1 MATKKKTKKKT
12 VKKTSTKK
20 SLTGFRK
27 TGKNATKDGK
37 NVTFDQLVH
46 DIQDDMV
53 KRTDTK
59 PSLELIRN
67 VAYMIGWNIADNLAK
82 GDKVC
87 VSIPDFGSFKT
98 SVRTFN
104 VAGKKGKTKTVKF
117 TPSGVF
123 KDSAKLGAK

>member
-1 MATKKKTKKKT
+1 MTTKKKTKKT
-12 VKKTSTKK
+12 AKKGGNCLK
-20 SLTGFRK
+20 GFRK
-27 TGKNATKDGK
+27 GSDGK

-53 KRTDTK
+53 KRTGTK

-67 VAYMIGWNIADNLAK
+67 IAYIIGWNIADSLAK

-123 KDSAKLGAK
+123 KDGAKLGAK

>member
-1 MATKKKTKKKT
+1 MTTKKKTKKT
-12 VKKTSTKK
+12 AKKGGNCLK
-20 SLTGFRK
+20 GFRK
-27 TGKNATKDGK
+27 GSDGK

-53 KRTDTK
+53 KRTGTK

-67 VAYMIGWNIADNLAK
+67 VAYMIGWNIADSLAK

-98 SVRTFN
+98 SVRTYN
-104 VAGKKGKTKTVKF
+104 VAGKSGRTKTVKF

>member
-1 MATKKKTKKKT
+1 MATNKKTKKKT
-12 VKKTSTKK
+12 DRKRGNCLK
-20 SLTGFRK
+20 GFRK
-27 TGKNATKDGK
+27 GSNGT

-46 DIQDDMV
+46 DVQDDMV
-53 KRTDTK
+53 KKAGVK

-67 VAYMIGWNIADNLAK
+67 VAYMLGWNVADSLAK

-98 SVRTFN
+98 AVRTYN
-104 VAGKKGKTKTVKF
+104 VAGKRGKTKTVKF
-117 TPSGVF
+117 TPSSVF

>member
-1 MATKKKTKKKT
+1 MATKKKTKKT
-12 VKKTSTKK
+12 AKKGGNCLK
-20 SLTGFRK
+20 GFRK
-27 TGKNATKDGK
+27 GSDGK
-37 NVTFDQLVH
+37 NVTFDTLVH

-53 KRTDTK
+53 KRTGTK

-98 SVRTFN
+98 SVRTYN
-104 VAGKKGKTKTVKF
+104 VAGKSGKTKTVKF

>member
-12 VKKTSTKK
+12 AKKGGKCLK
-20 SLTGFRK
+20 GFRK
-27 TGKNATKDGK
+27 TGKNATRDG
-37 NVTFDQLVH
+37 VSITFDKLVH
-46 DIQDDMV
+46 DVQDDMV
-53 KRTDTK
+53 KKAYTK

-67 VAYMIGWNIADNLAK
+67 IAYMIGWNIADNLAK

-98 SVRTFN
+98 SVRTYN

>member
-1 MATKKKTKKKT
+1 MTTKKKTKKT
-12 VKKTSTKK
+12 AKKGGNCLK
-20 SLTGFRK
+20 GFRK
-27 TGKNATKDGK
+27 GSDGK

-104 VAGKKGKTKTVKF
+104 VAGKSGKTKTVKF

>member
-1 MATKKKTKKKT
+1 MATKKKTKKT
-12 VKKTSTKK
+12 AKKCGNCLK
-20 SLTGFRK
+20 GFRK
-27 TGKNATKDGK
+27 GSDGK

-104 VAGKKGKTKTVKF
+104 VAGKSGKTKTVKF

>member
-1 MATKKKTKKKT
+1 MATTKKTKKKT
-12 VKKTSTKK
+12 AKKGGKCLK
-20 SLTGFRK
+20 GFRK
-27 TGKNATKDGK
+27 TGKNATRDG
-37 NVTFDQLVH
+37 VSITFDKLAH
-46 DIQDDMV
+46 DVQDDMV
-53 KRTDTK
+53 KKAYTK

-67 VAYMIGWNIADNLAK
+67 IAYMIGWNIADNLAK

-98 SVRTFN
+98 SVRTYN

>member
-1 MATKKKTKKKT
+1 MATKKKTKKT
-12 VKKTSTKK
+12 AKKRGNCLK
-20 SLTGFRK
+20 GFRK
-27 TGKNATKDGK
+27 GSDGK

-53 KRTDTK
+53 KRTGTK

-67 VAYMIGWNIADNLAK
+67 IAYIIGWNIADNLAK

-104 VAGKKGKTKTVKF
+104 VAGKSGRTKTVKF